1 MPRTKVNKR
10 ADGRIEGSFVFNRKQ
25 YHVYARTTAELEE
38 KKAAKRKELEE
49 NKHNHD
55 DPTFDAYYKAW
66 TDARRTSIRESTL
79 HSQASQYNAV
89 KDFRIKETGK
99 TFKELRLSEI
109 TIDDIREVQRMLYE
123 GDKRTTQTTND
134 IINHISHVF
143 RTAVDEDKISK
154 NPCRLVKPMKR
165 TEELARDTTHRALT
179 KEEVSA
185 FLGAAK
191 KSHYYDCYRMALN
204 TGMRVGEIG
213 ALYSSDIKDGR
224 INVERT
230 ITRCENGS
238 YEIGDNAKTE
248 HGKRSIPINK
258 NISEIIAHQQ
268 EQNRILF
275 GNNIIPIY
283 DTLFKA
289 PEGGLLMST
298 PINRE
303 IKRIC
308 KRIGIP
314 YFTMHALRATFATR
328 LIEQGINPRTV
339 QELLGH
345 ADFAITMNLY
355 GHCLDDTKKEAMQKL
370 IIAV

>member
-123 GDKRTTQTTND
+123 DEKRTTQTVND
-134 IINHISHVF
+134 VISHLSHVF
-143 RTAVDEDKISK
+143 KTAVDEEKIRK
-154 NPCRLVKPMKR
+154 NPCRLVKPLKR
-165 TEELARDTTHRALT
+165 TEEYARDTTHRALT
-179 KEEVSA
+179 QKEVSA
-185 FLGAAK
+185 FLEAAE
-191 KSHYYDCYRMALN
+191 KSHYYDTYRMALN
-204 TGMRVGEIG
+204 TGMRVGEIA
-213 ALYSSDIKDGR
+213 ALYTTDIDNDK
-224 INVERT
+224 INIERT
-230 ITRCENGS
+230 LTRCEDGS
-238 YEIGDNAKTE
+238 YRIGDNAKTE
-248 HGKRSIPINK
+248 HGKRSIPVNQTIE
-258 NISEIIAHQQ
+258 EIIAHQKK
-268 EQNRILF
+268 QNQILF
-275 GNNIIPIY
+275 GDNVLPIR
-283 DTLFKA
+283 DTIFKA

-308 KRIGIP
+308 KRTGIE
-314 YFTMHALRATFATR
+314 YFTMHAFRATFATR
-328 LIEQGINPRTV
+328 LIEKGVNPKTV

-345 ADFAITMNLY
+345 ADYSITMNLY
-355 GHCLDDTKKEAMQKL
+355 GHCLDETKKEAMEKL
-370 IIAV
+370 VIAV